1 MEIPRGEAVRDVEH
15 GRRLVV
21 RGGMHLDD
29 AGRLTETDI
38 VIHGNVIADIGP
50 GCADRYPHAQAI
62 DARGC
67 LILPG
72 LVNAH
77 THSYSQLCRHDG
89 AGLPLEPWMMY
100 AWAAT
105 AGRTREEVKLTA
117 QLQAIEALRT
127 GTTSLLDHLGGAVQH
142 QEAALEAY
150 EEIGIRARVA
160 PMISDVPLPQ
170 TIGVADEDW
179 PAAARHRDPVFAQP
193 AGDDLIDA
201 TLDLHRSWHS
211 PSGRT
216 GVMFGP
222 SSPQRCTPAMMAR
235 IAAIS
240 RESGIRVH
248 THLQETRVQAS
259 LPAPRGASGWL
270 EVMDQHGLLTP
281 LLSTAHNVW
290 LTRSDLDVLAER
302 GVTLVHNPQ
311 SNLQLGSGIAELAA
325 WRGAGVDVALGTDGA
340 NCGGSLDMVN
350 AMRFALL
357 LHRPGRRDPARW
369 ETPASVLHLA
379 TRGGAGLL
387 GLAAGR
393 IAVGA
398 LADLS
403 VFSLEQPVYASGE
416 DPLATLILS
425 SWDHSARTVIVDGDL
440 VVADGRLTRIDEA
453 QVIGQA
459 AEARRELLARNA
471 PLADYARAQE
481 QFLIE
486 VAARAESPRPLM
498 PID

>member
-1 MEIPRGEAVRDVEH
+1 
-15 GRRLVV
+15 
-21 RGGMHLDD
+21 MHLDD
-29 AGRLTETDI
+29 SGRLTETDI
-38 VIHGNVIADIGP
+38 LLHGNVIEDIGP
-50 GCADRYPHAQAI
+50 GCAEAHPEAQLI

-67 LILPG
+67 LVLPG
-72 LVNAH
+72 FVNAH

-89 AGLPLEPWMMY
+89 AGLPLEPWMMH
-100 AWAAT
+100 AWAAS
-105 AGRTREEVKLTA
+105 AGRSREEVKLAA

-127 GTTSLLDHLGGAVQH
+127 GTTSLLDHLGGPVQC
-142 QEAALEAY
+142 QDAALEAY

-160 PMISDVPLPQ
+160 PMISDIPLPR
-170 TIGVADEDW
+170 TIGVADEEW

-193 AGDDLIDA
+193 SGDDLIDA
-201 TLDLHRSWHS
+201 TLDLHRSWRS

-216 GVMFGP
+216 GVMLGP
-222 SSPQRCTPAMMAR
+222 SSPQRCTPAMMGR

-248 THLQETRVQAS
+248 THLLETRVQAS
-259 LPAPRGASGWL
+259 LPVPGGGSSWL
-270 EVMDQHGLLTP
+270 DVMDQQGLLTP

-290 LTRSDLDVLAER
+290 LTRSDIQLLAER

-325 WRGAGVDVALGTDGA
+325 WRSAGADIALGTDGA

-357 LHRPGRRDPARW
+357 LHRPGSRDPSRW
-369 ETPASVLHLA
+369 ESPASVLGLA

-387 GLAAGR
+387 GLDAGR

-398 LADLS
+398 LADLT

-425 SWDHSARTVIVDGDL
+425 SWDHSARTVIVDGE
-440 VVADGRLTRIDEA
+440 VVVSDGRLTRIDEA
-453 QVIGQA
+453 RVMGQA
-459 AEARRELLARNA
+459 GEARRELLARNA

-486 VAARAESPRPLM
+486 VAARAEAPRPL